1 MMWQVRALLE
11 DRPGALAALAAACGT
26 RSVNILALQIFPAA
40 DGRVVDEL
48 VLSTPG
54 GWAASDV
61 EQLCDLA
68 GVHDA
73 SVASCSP
80 RALEDRAVG
89 YLRAATVVVE
99 QPELLEDQLA
109 RLLGAFPDDGVP
121 GLETLRLDEGGGPR
135 VRLSRAVAFTDT
147 EHARAAELRRLAAAV
162 LGSGASAPGG
172 GTAPVDPAPPE
183 VVLRPG
189 TLADASAVV
198 AMHARCSSDT
208 VHRRYHAPMPRVSP
222 RFARSLL
229 APVGGLS
236 LVATV
241 GADVVA
247 IGMLAPAPTERDDP
261 AGSIEAG
268 LMVEDRWQR
277 QGLGTRLLH
286 ELAVAAAHSGRDEI
300 TCLVQPRNDAVL
312 RAVHRAGLH
321 ARVSQEDGVTRYR
334 IPVARLVET
343 DAPRR
348 RSKRPVM
355 GEVTAPLVGLLH
367 ARRELREVYP
377 PADLVDQAVRGGA

>member
-26 RSVNILALQIFPAA
+26 QSVNILALQIFPAA

-54 GWAASDV
+54 GWAVSDV

-73 SVASCSP
+73 SVVTCSP
-80 RALEDRAVG
+80 RALEDQAVR
-89 YLRAATVVVE
+89 YLRAAAVVVE
-99 QPELLEDQLA
+99 EPEELEDQLA
-109 RLLGAFPDDGVP
+109 RLLGAFPADGVP
-121 GLETLRLDEGGGPR
+121 GLETLTLDEGVGPH
-135 VRLSRAVAFTDT
+135 VGLSRAVAFTDT
-147 EHARAAELRRLAAAV
+147 EHARAAELRRLASTV
-162 LGSGASAPGG
+162 LGFVVPEPGDVVPGAP
-172 GTAPVDPAPPE
+172 PPE

-198 AMHARCSSDT
+198 AMHARCSAET
-208 VHRRYHAPMPRVSP
+208 VYRRYHAPMPRVSR

-229 APVGGLS
+229 APAGGTS

-241 GADVVA
+241 GGEVVA
-247 IGMLAPAPTERDDP
+247 IGMLAPDRSEHDGPVH
-261 AGSIEAG
+261 SIEAG

-277 QGLGTRLLH
+277 QGLGARLLH
-286 ELAVAAAHSGRDEI
+286 ELAVAAAHTGHDEMV
-300 TCLVQPRNDAVL
+300 CLVQPRNDAVL
-312 RAVHRAGLH
+312 RAVRRAGLR
-321 ARVSQEDGVTRYR
+321 ARVTQEDGVTRYR
-334 IPVARLVET
+334 VPVARLAGT
-343 DAPRR
+343 ADPRR
-348 RSKRPVM
+348 RSNRPAM

-367 ARRELREVYP
+367 ARSELREVYP
-377 PADLVDQAVRGGA
+377 PADLIDQAVRGGA

>member
-26 RSVNILALQIFPAA
+26 QSVNILALQIFPAA

-73 SVASCSP
+73 SVVSCSP
-80 RALEDRAVG
+80 RALEDQAVG
-89 YLRAATVVVE
+89 YLRAAAVVVE
-99 QPELLEDQLA
+99 EPGLLEDQLA
-109 RLLGAFPDDGVP
+109 RLLGAFPDDGIP
-121 GLETLRLDEGGGPR
+121 GFETLRLDEGDGPH
-135 VRLSRAVAFTDT
+135 VGLSRAVAFTDT
-147 EHARAAELRRLAAAV
+147 EHARAAELRRLAASV
-162 LGSGASAPGG
+162 LGSGAPAPGPRP
-172 GTAPVDPAPPE
+172 TPVDPVPE

-198 AMHARCSSDT
+198 AMHARCSADT

-229 APVGGLS
+229 APSGGLS

-247 IGMLAPAPTERDDP
+247 IGMLAPDPTRQDSP
-261 AGSIEAG
+261 ADGIEAG
-268 LMVEDRWQR
+268 LMVEDRWQG
-277 QGLGTRLLH
+277 QGLGARLLH
-286 ELAVAAAHSGRDEI
+286 ELALAAAHSGRDEI

-312 RAVHRAGLH
+312 RAVHRAGLR

-348 RSKRPVM
+348 PRNRPAM
-355 GEVTAPLVGLLH
+355 GEVTTPLVGLLH

-377 PADLVDQAVRGGA
+377 PADLIDQAVRGGA